1 MHGNSS
7 IVIGFIAAFFT
18 TFAFAPQALKTIKT
32 KNTNG
37 ISISMYGMFIIGVIT
52 WIIYGIK
59 NDDVAVIFANVATLF
74 FAVPVLI
81 ILVKNKKAE

>member
-1 MHGNSS
+1 
-7 IVIGFIAAFFT
+7 
-18 TFAFAPQALKTIKT
+18 
-32 KNTNG
+32 
-37 ISISMYGMFIIGVIT
+37 MYGMFIIGVIT

-59 NDDVAVIFANVATLF
+59 NDDIAVIFANVATLF